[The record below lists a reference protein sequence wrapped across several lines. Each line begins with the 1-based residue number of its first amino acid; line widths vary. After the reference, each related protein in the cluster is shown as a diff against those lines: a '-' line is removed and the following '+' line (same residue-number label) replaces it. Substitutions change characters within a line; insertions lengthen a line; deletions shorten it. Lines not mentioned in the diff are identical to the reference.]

1 MMRPMMVAPA
11 IKAIP
16 NSREI
21 EKWVIYLLGDRAWGM
36 VEFPGAFVRGALR
49 KLF

>member
-1 MMRPMMVAPA
+1 MMMPTSEPPA

-21 EKWVIYLLGDRAWGM
+21 ERLVICFLGDSGLGNGQDFWRSLSLCT
-36 VEFPGAFVRGALR
+36 VCYT
-49 KLF
+49 